1 MEFINLKGLY
11 PVYVKKI
18 DGGKYSV
25 DSIIDILKNNIK
37 EHPFAEF
44 ITVFDHYA
52 LTSKIDGHVL
62 SEDILGAKDLIFCFG
77 KELPVPEM
85 LSIRPRSI
93 GIAKTRDGFTI
104 SFMQAPNEKATQ
116 SMMNWVKAL

>member
-18 DGGKYSV
+18 DGGNYSV

-52 LTSKIDGHVL
+52 LTSRIDGHVL

>member
-52 LTSKIDGHVL
+52 FTSKIDGHVL

>member
-18 DGGKYSV
+18 GGDNYSI

-116 SMMNWVKAL
+116 SMMDWVKAL

>member
-37 EHPFAEF
+37 KHPFAEF